1 MAFVRDLSRRI
12 RDTSGEIDEFSR
24 VCQRISVCIQRCN
37 SAAILG
43 TLPPSHIDYDDEL
56 CT

>member
-1 MAFVRDLSRRI
+1 MYTRL
-12 RDTSGEIDEFSR
+12 
-24 VCQRISVCIQRCN
+24 CQRISVCIQRCN

-56 CT
+56 CK